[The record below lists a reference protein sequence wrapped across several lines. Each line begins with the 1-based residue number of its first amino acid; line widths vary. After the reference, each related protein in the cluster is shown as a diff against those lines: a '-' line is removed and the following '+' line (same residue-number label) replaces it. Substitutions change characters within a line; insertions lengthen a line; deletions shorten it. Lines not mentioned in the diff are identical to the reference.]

1 MVGTILASRPPM
13 RLRGLRTWL
22 VLLVVVAT
30 ALGLALVLREHSEER
45 ERFESELR
53 SMAANLA
60 RSVAAAE
67 QAKLDDAKGFV
78 SGLAELPSVKAHDAE
93 ACSRIFTALCGRYP
107 VFANFGA
114 ATPDGSIFCS
124 GVSSRTRTNI
134 ADREYF
140 RRVMASRAPAVGEH
154 VIGRKTGVPSVH
166 VAVPSFDTDGKI
178 VAVVYAAI
186 DLRAMSSRLERF
198 PVPPGATLTVVD
210 RYGAIL

>member
-78 SGLAELPSVKAHDAE
+78 SGLPGLPRGQGARAGSF
-93 ACSRIFTALCGRYP
+93 SRIFSA
-107 VFANFGA
+107 
-114 ATPDGSIFCS
+114 
-124 GVSSRTRTNI
+124 
-134 ADREYF
+134 
-140 RRVMASRAPAVGEH
+140 
-154 VIGRKTGVPSVH
+154 
-166 VAVPSFDTDGKI
+166 
-178 VAVVYAAI
+178 
-186 DLRAMSSRLERF
+186 
-198 PVPPGATLTVVD
+198 
-210 RYGAIL
+210 